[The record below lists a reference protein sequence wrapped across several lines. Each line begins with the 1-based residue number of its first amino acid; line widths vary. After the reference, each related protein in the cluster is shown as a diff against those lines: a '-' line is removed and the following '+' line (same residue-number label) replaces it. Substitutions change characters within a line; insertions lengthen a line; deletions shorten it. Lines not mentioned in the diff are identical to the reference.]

1 VIVVVA
7 IYRLCVVELM
17 RVRVRVRCGEQGT
30 SGDDVSKTDAD
41 REQLDMHSP
50 QWSIDFAATSSEG
63 V

>member
-1 VIVVVA
+1 
-7 IYRLCVVELM
+7 
-17 RVRVRVRCGEQGT
+17 VRVRVRCGEQGT